1 MKTKSIINSN
11 NKSINKIKGV
21 KMLRKIIFG
30 NLCALIL
37 WGCSSVSVMS
47 DYDPN
52 TDFSKH
58 MTYSIYKGVVKD
70 SKLEAAP
77 LAKKRVLEAI
87 YTEMQNKGLIE
98 TDSSKADLIVYAHA
112 GTKEKVSLTDH
123 GYGGWWGR
131 PYGRDIDV
139 SHHTEGALIIDLVD
153 KSKNELVW
161 RGIGTTALQDRGTPQ
176 ERQKYIDEA
185 VAKILE
191 QYPPQK

>member
-1 MKTKSIINSN
+1 MKNKSIINSI
-11 NKSINKIKGV
+11 NKSINKTKAV
-21 KMLRKIIFG
+21 KMLRNIIIG
-30 NLCALIL
+30 SLCALFL
-37 WGCSSVSVMS
+37 WGCSSVSVVS

-70 SKLEAAP
+70 RKLEAAP

-87 YTEMQNKGLIE
+87 YTEMQKKGLIE
-98 TDSSKADLIVYAHA
+98 ADSVKADLIVNAHA
-112 GTKEKVSLTDH
+112 GTKEKVDVTDH
-123 GYGGWWGR
+123 AYGGWWSR

-139 SHHTEGALIIDLVD
+139 SHYTEGALIIDLVD

-161 RGIGTTALQDRGTPQ
+161 RGTGTTVLQDRGTPQ
-176 ERQKYIDEA
+176 KQQKYIEEA